1 MRYLVWIFILTMLI
15 MQQCVQGIAF
25 AEEIYTSDV
34 EIGRSQQGRGL
45 YVEQF
50 GLGAERIVVVASI
63 HGTETIGTPLC
74 NQFID
79 ALYKNPT
86 WLDGR
91 TLYIIR
97 MANPDGVVEDIRG
110 NRNNIDINRNFP
122 TDNFGR
128 GWFNGD
134 EPLSAPEAVVLMD
147 FFSQVVPDRVL
158 TIHQPLNG
166 IDYDGPADELALSL
180 SEESG
185 VRIHRLGSR
194 SGSLGSFVGKELNIP
209 IVTLE
214 IPASA
219 QQRSSE
225 WLWGK
230 YGVILQGFLEYDASK
245 TQSD

>member
-1 MRYLVWIFILTMLI
+1 MLL
-15 MQQCVQGIAF
+15 MQESLKGTAF
-25 AEEIYTSDV
+25 ADEIRSSNFK
-34 EIGRSQQGRGL
+34 IGQSQQGRIL

-50 GLGAERIVVVASI
+50 GFGAERVVVVASI

-79 ALYKNPT
+79 ELYKSPT
-86 WLDGR
+86 WIDGR

-134 EPLSAPEAVVLMD
+134 EPLSAPETVVLMN

-166 IDYDGPADELALSL
+166 IDYDGPAENLALYL
-180 SEESG
+180 SELSG

-214 IPASA
+214 IPGFA

-230 YGVILQGFLEYDASK
+230 YGVILQGFLEYDASNR
-245 TQSD
+245 QSD

>member
-1 MRYLVWIFILTMLI
+1 MRFSVSIIFSAMLF
-15 MQQCVQGIAF
+15 MQNSTQRLAF
-25 AEEIYTSDV
+25 AEEIHHSDFD
-34 EIGRSQQGRGL
+34 IGQTQQRRKMF
-45 YVEQF
+45 VEQF
-50 GLGAERIVVVASI
+50 GLGKERIVLVASI

-79 ALYKNPT
+79 ELYKHPK
-86 WLDGR
+86 WLDGK
-91 TLYIIR
+91 TLYIVR

-134 EPLSAPEAVVLMD
+134 EPLSAPETVVLMD
-147 FFSQVVPDRVL
+147 FFSRVVPDRVL

-166 IDYDGPADELALSL
+166 IDYDGPADDLALYL
-180 SEESG
+180 SELSG

-214 IPASA
+214 IPGGV

-245 TQSD
+245 RQSD